1 MTSLIPEGATRLTV
15 VGAPQ
20 IAQRKPA
27 WLKQQG
33 KIAGPNYRDIKS
45 TMRGLDLH
53 TVCEEAGCP
62 NIHECWEDREA
73 TFLIGGEDCTRR
85 CGFCQI
91 ATGRPKAYDR
101 DEPRRVAEAVE
112 AMGLHFAV
120 VTGVARDD
128 LADKA
133 AWLYAETCRQIHA
146 RLPHCGVE
154 LLIDDFGADPR
165 LLRLVL
171 DAEPEVLA
179 HNLETVRRLFR
190 HVRPAFDYDGSLEL
204 LERARRWGRAAVKS
218 NLMLG
223 LGETEDEVCES
234 MRDLAE
240 VGCQILTVGQYLQ
253 PTHKHLALQ
262 RYVEPDE
269 FTRYARY
276 GRQLGFDHVE
286 AGPLVRSSFRAG
298 RQAINAGVWERP
310 KAVGGRGPDRE
321 RPKAV
326 GGRGPDQERPKAVGV
341 R

>member
-1 MTSLIPEGATRLTV
+1 VTTSIPEGATRLTV

-27 WLKQQG
+27 WLKQLAPL
-33 KIAGPNYRDIKS
+33 AGPNYRDIKQ
-45 TMRGLDLH
+45 TMRGLELH

-91 ATGRPKAYDR
+91 ATGKPKAYDR

-112 AMGLHFAV
+112 KMGLHFAV

-128 LADKA
+128 LEDKA
-133 AWLYAETCRQIHA
+133 AWLYAETCREIHA

-154 LLIDDFGADPR
+154 LLVDDFRGDPD
-165 LLRLVL
+165 LLRMVL
-171 DAEPEVLA
+171 DAKPEVLA
-179 HNLETVRRLFR
+179 HNLETVRRVFR
-190 HVRPAFDYDGSLEL
+190 HVRPAFDYDGGLEL
-204 LERARRWGRAAVKS
+204 LDRARRWGTSATKS

-223 LGETEDEVCES
+223 LGETEDEVREA
-234 MRDLAE
+234 MRDLRG
-240 VGCQILTVGQYLQ
+240 VGCQILTIGQYLQ

-262 RYVEPDE
+262 RYVEPEE
-269 FTRYARY
+269 FVRYARY
-276 GRQLGFDHVE
+276 GRELGFDHVE

-298 RQAINAGVWERP
+298 RQAINARVWTRP
-310 KAVGGRGPDRE
+310 VPGLAPVAETAG
-321 RPKAV
+321 
-326 GGRGPDQERPKAVGV
+326 
-341 R
+341 

>member
-1 MTSLIPEGATRLTV
+1 VTTSIPEGATRLTV

-27 WLKQQG
+27 WLKQLAPL
-33 KIAGPNYRDIKS
+33 AGPNYRDIKQ
-45 TMRGLDLH
+45 TMRGLELH

-91 ATGRPKAYDR
+91 ATGKPKAYDR

-112 AMGLHFAV
+112 KMGLHFAV

-128 LADKA
+128 LEDKA
-133 AWLYAETCRQIHA
+133 AWLYAETCREIHA

-154 LLIDDFGADPR
+154 LLVDDFRGDPD
-165 LLRLVL
+165 LLRMVL
-171 DAEPEVLA
+171 DAKPEVLA
-179 HNLETVRRLFR
+179 HNLETVRRVFR
-190 HVRPAFDYDGSLEL
+190 HVRPAFDYDGGLEL
-204 LERARRWGRAAVKS
+204 LDRARRWGTSATKS

-223 LGETEDEVCES
+223 LGETEDEVREA
-234 MRDLAE
+234 MRDLRG
-240 VGCQILTVGQYLQ
+240 VGCQILTIGQYLQ

-262 RYVEPDE
+262 RYVEPEE
-269 FTRYARY
+269 FVRYARY
-276 GRQLGFDHVE
+276 GRELGFDHVE

-298 RQAINAGVWERP
+298 RQAINARVWTRP
-310 KAVGGRGPDRE
+310 VQGLAPVAETAG
-321 RPKAV
+321 
-326 GGRGPDQERPKAVGV
+326 
-341 R
+341 

>member
-1 MTSLIPEGATRLTV
+1 VSSSIPGGVTRLPV

-20 IAQRKPA
+20 IAQRKPR
-27 WLKQQG
+27 WLKQQAPL
-33 KIAGPNYRDIKS
+33 AGPNYRDIRS

-91 ATGRPKAYDR
+91 ATGKPKAYDR

-112 AMGLHFAV
+112 AMDLHFAV

-128 LADKA
+128 LPDKA
-133 AWLYAETCRQIHA
+133 AWLYAQTCREIHA

-154 LLIDDFGADPR
+154 LLIDDFQGDAE
-165 LLRLVL
+165 LLKLVI

-204 LERARRWGRAAVKS
+204 LDRARRWSSAATKS

-223 LGETEDEVCES
+223 LGEDEHEVREA
-234 MRDLAE
+234 MRDLRD
-240 VGCQILTVGQYLQ
+240 VGCQILTIGQYLQ
-253 PTHKHLALQ
+253 PTHKHLVIQ
-262 RYVEPDE
+262 RYVEPEE
-269 FTRYARY
+269 FVRYARY
-276 GRQLGFDHVE
+276 GRELGFDHVE

-298 RQAINAGVWERP
+298 RQAINAGVWSRP
-310 KAVGGRGPDRE
+310 ETHVVSG
-321 RPKAV
+321 
-326 GGRGPDQERPKAVGV
+326 
-341 R
+341 

>member
-1 MTSLIPEGATRLTV
+1 VTTSIPEGATRLTV

-27 WLKQQG
+27 WLKQLAPL
-33 KIAGPNYRDIKS
+33 AGPNYRDIKQ
-45 TMRGLDLH
+45 TMRGLELH

-91 ATGRPKAYDR
+91 ATGKPKAYDR

-112 AMGLHFAV
+112 KMGLHFAV

-128 LADKA
+128 LEDKA
-133 AWLYAETCRQIHA
+133 AWLYAETCREIHA

-154 LLIDDFGADPR
+154 LLVDDFRGDPD
-165 LLRLVL
+165 LLRMVL
-171 DAEPEVLA
+171 DAKPEVLA
-179 HNLETVRRLFR
+179 HNLETVRRVFR
-190 HVRPAFDYDGSLEL
+190 HVRPAFDYDGGLEL
-204 LERARRWGRAAVKS
+204 LDRARRWGASATKS

-223 LGETEDEVCES
+223 LGETEDEVREA
-234 MRDLAE
+234 MRDLRG
-240 VGCQILTVGQYLQ
+240 VGCQILTIGQYLQ

-262 RYVEPDE
+262 RYVEPEE
-269 FTRYARY
+269 FVRYARY
-276 GRQLGFDHVE
+276 GRELGFDHVE

-298 RQAINAGVWERP
+298 RQAINARVWTRP
-310 KAVGGRGPDRE
+310 VPGLAPVAETAG
-321 RPKAV
+321 
-326 GGRGPDQERPKAVGV
+326 
-341 R
+341 

>member
-1 MTSLIPEGATRLTV
+1 MTLDIPSTATRLTI

-20 IAQRKPA
+20 LPQRKPA
-27 WLKQQG
+27 WLKQRAPL
-33 KIAGPNYRDIKS
+33 AGPNYRDIRS

-62 NIHECWEDREA
+62 NISECWEDREA

-91 ATGRPKAYDR
+91 ATGKPKGYDR

-112 AMGLHFAV
+112 AMDLHFAV

-128 LADKA
+128 LPDKA

-154 LLIDDFGADPR
+154 LLIDDFRGDPD
-165 LLRLVL
+165 LLRMVL
-171 DAEPEVLA
+171 GAEPEVLA

-190 HVRPAFDYDGSLEL
+190 HVRPAFDYEGSLEL
-204 LERARRWGRAAVKS
+204 LDRARSWSASATKS

-223 LGETEDEVCES
+223 LGETEDEVREA
-234 MRDLAE
+234 MRVLAG
-240 VGCQILTVGQYLQ
+240 VGCQILTIGQYLQ

-269 FTRYARY
+269 FLRYARY
-276 GRQLGFDHVE
+276 GRELGFAHVE
-286 AGPLVRSSFRAG
+286 SGPLVRSSYRAG
-298 RQAINAGVWERP
+298 RQAISAGVWQRP
-310 KAVGGRGPDRE
+310 VGTTMT
-321 RPKAV
+321 AAATV
-326 GGRGPDQERPKAVGV
+326 
-341 R
+341 

>member
-1 MTSLIPEGATRLTV
+1 VIPSIPEHATRLTV

-20 IAQRKPA
+20 IPQRKPS
-27 WLKQQG
+27 WLKQQAPL
-33 KIAGPNYRDIKS
+33 AGPNYRDIKS

-91 ATGRPKAYDR
+91 ATGKPKAYDR
-101 DEPRRVAEAVE
+101 DEPRRVADAVE
-112 AMGLHFAV
+112 KMGLHFAV

-128 LADKA
+128 LEDKA

-154 LLIDDFGADPR
+154 LLVDDFRGDPD
-165 LLRLVL
+165 LLKMVL
-171 DAEPEVLA
+171 DAKPEVLA
-179 HNLETVRRLFR
+179 HNLETVRRVFR
-190 HVRPAFDYDGSLEL
+190 HVRPAFDYDGGLEL
-204 LERARRWGRAAVKS
+204 LDRVRRWSSAASKS

-223 LGETEDEVCES
+223 LGETEDEVREA
-234 MRDLAE
+234 MRDLRE
-240 VGCQILTVGQYLQ
+240 VGCQILTIGQYLQ

-262 RYVEPDE
+262 RYVEPAE
-269 FTRYARY
+269 FVRYARY
-276 GRQLGFDHVE
+276 GRELGFDHVE

-298 RQAINAGVWERP
+298 RQATNAGVWTRP
-310 KAVGGRGPDRE
+310 AQSTTAVP
-321 RPKAV
+321 A
-326 GGRGPDQERPKAVGV
+326 AGV
-341 R
+341 TG